1 MKLYWLIPAFCLLTT
16 SISTQAG
23 PAPTYVYAESFRQG
37 TTRIIEDKF
46 ELKLTPHDRTF
57 SEHVKDSQGFDHYL
71 LSIVPIG
78 PEGDTTITRWQVKL
92 VDLTHRF
99 YNNILI
105 SSLQPGSADNPR
117 NQLFLLDPSNFV
129 AVPVKAKRII
139 KVEGFYVVLQVKD
152 YHFTPI
158 DSPYLD
164 SMTLAVELT
173 NTDPR
178 PATDTAK

>member
-1 MKLYWLIPAFCLLTT
+1 LKLHWLIPAFCLLTT
-16 SISTQAG
+16 SLSAQAAA
-23 PAPTYVYAESFRQG
+23 APTYVYAESFRHG

-46 ELKLTPHDRTF
+46 EIKLTPQNRTF
-57 SEHVKDSQGFDHYL
+57 TEHVKDSQGFDHYL

-78 PEGDTTITRWQVKL
+78 PEGDTTITRWLVRL

-99 YNNILI
+99 YNNILV
-105 SSLQPGSADNPR
+105 SSVQSGSADNPR

-129 AVPVKAKRII
+129 AVPIKAKRII
-139 KVEGFYVVLQVKD
+139 KVDSFYLMLQVKD
-152 YHFTPI
+152 FHFTPI

-178 PATDTAK
+178 AATDSAK

>member
-1 MKLYWLIPAFCLLTT
+1 LKPLWPILAFCL
-16 SISTQAG
+16 ISSSLSAQSSA
-23 PAPTYVYAESFRQG
+23 PAYVYAESFRQG

-71 LSIVPIG
+71 LTIAPIG
-78 PEGDTTITRWQVKL
+78 PEGDTTITSWQVKL
-92 VDLTHRF
+92 VDLAHRY
-99 YNNILI
+99 YNNILLT
-105 SSLQPGSADNPR
+105 SMRPDPDDPK
-117 NQLFLLDPSNFV
+117 NQLFQLNPANFV
-129 AVPVKAKRII
+129 AVPTKAKRII
-139 KVEGFYVVLQVKD
+139 KVDGFYLVLLVKD

-164 SMTLAVELT
+164 SMTVAVELT

-178 PATDTAK
+178 AATGAPK